1 MVINFTK
8 LNRYAQIPEE
18 LEDCRRPVFVLRS
31 AEDCQINPLEWKE
44 VSVGLTMFLPPKCIA
59 RVHQH
64 PELFEKEC
72 MISPQIFSQSA
83 ELKVNIFNTRF
94 PIEFLIGK
102 NTNAPGLGAAK
113 SRASFFGSVNCA
125 QFKQGEAIGF
135 LTIEKTESVSIKEVG
150 I

>member
-1 MVINFTK
+1 
-8 LNRYAQIPEE
+8 
-18 LEDCRRPVFVLRS
+18 
-31 AEDCQINPLEWKE
+31 
-44 VSVGLTMFLPPKCIA
+44 MFNEAI
-59 RVHQH
+59 
-64 PELFEKEC
+64 
-72 MISPQIFSQSA
+72 A
-83 ELKVNIFNTRF
+83 ELKGASLETKFPEAFITGTLFASSIVNHTLDTCCEKEKENVINIMNAAIRF